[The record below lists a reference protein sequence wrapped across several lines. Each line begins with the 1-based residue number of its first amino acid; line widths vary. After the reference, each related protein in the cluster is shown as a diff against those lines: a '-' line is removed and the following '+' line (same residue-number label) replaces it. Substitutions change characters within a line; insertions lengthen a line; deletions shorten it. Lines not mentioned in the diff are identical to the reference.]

1 MNAADSS
8 PSFDSNN
15 LTQHG
20 VGNTPPANGYN
31 GETAVN
37 HNKHGYFVPVI
48 IVIVFGITVV
58 ATFFDARIDQ
68 HTVHA
73 RAVKQNHTNTADAT
87 DKSSAAGP
95 ESNTKINQH
104 STAVTDDTGAAAGFV
119 SSATIRPPA
128 PGKSSSQAAAVHLSR
143 VHHTGKMAY
152 YAYTSPP
159 PATFGRSAVHPD
171 YYKVMIAARRRAYE
185 DSLQMQRDR
194 LYRLHEYP
202 AAIPRRIEHP
212 RR

>member
-20 VGNTPPANGYN
+20 VGNTPPANSHN
-31 GETAVN
+31 GVMAAN
-37 HNKHGYFVPVI
+37 QNKHDYFVPVI

-58 ATFFDARIDQ
+58 ATFFDARIDK
-68 HTVHA
+68 HTVNA
-73 RAVKQNHTNTADAT
+73 RAVEQNHTNTADAT
-87 DKSSAAGP
+87 DKSSAASS
-95 ESNTKINQH
+95 ESNTKINQN

-119 SSATIRPPA
+119 SSATIKPPP
-128 PGKSSSQAAAVHLSR
+128 PGKSSSQAAAAHLSR
-143 VHHTGKMAY
+143 VHHTGTTVY

-159 PATFGRSAVHPD
+159 PAAFGRSAVHPD
-171 YYKVMIAARRRAYE
+171 YYEVMIAARRRAYE
-185 DSLQMQRDR
+185 DSLQMHRDR

-212 RR
+212 RW